1 MSDAASGVVTSA
13 AGGVGAELAAAREAR
28 GLGLPE
34 IAQQLKFG
42 VRQLEALEADR
53 FDELPG
59 GTFARGMV
67 RSYARLLKVDPEPLL
82 GRLAGRFDAPDSNQL
97 AARFSQPVPFSD
109 NARRSTLVYFALSLG
124 ILVVIGSFA
133 WQWQRERNAPKQ
145 MALVKPK
152 AEPARK
158 PAPPA
163 KPASVAPAAVVEKA
177 PVVEEK
183 KIIPSP
189 APAPAPAAA
198 AATATAAPSP
208 GGVHRIVLRVESDE
222 AWLEVTDAAG
232 RQIVSSL
239 NPAGSERVVQGRG
252 PFTLVIGN
260 ASHVRVLHND
270 REVDLRPHTK
280 VEVAR
285 FTLP

>member
-1 MSDAASGVVTSA
+1 MTEAAS
-13 AGGVGAELAAAREAR
+13 GVGAELAAAREAR
-28 GLGLPE
+28 GMGLAE
-34 IAQQLKFG
+34 VAQQLKFG
-42 VRQLEALEADR
+42 MRQLEALEADR
-53 FDELPG
+53 FEELPG

-67 RSYARLLKVDPEPLL
+67 RSYARLLKLDPEPLL
-82 GRLAGRFDAPDSNQL
+82 GRIAGRFDAPDSNQL

-145 MALVKPK
+145 MAFVKPK
-152 AEPARK
+152 TEPARK

-163 KPASVAPAAVVEKA
+163 KPASIAPAPVAEKA
-177 PVVEEK
+177 PAVEEK
-183 KIIPSP
+183 KIVPSP
-189 APAPAPAAA
+189 APAPAPAAVAA
-198 AATATAAPSP
+198 AATPSP
-208 GGVHRIVLRVESDE
+208 GGVHRIVLRVETDE
-222 AWLEVTDAAG
+222 AWLEVTDPTG
-232 RQIVSSL
+232 RQVVSSL

>member
-163 KPASVAPAAVVEKA
+163 KPASVAPAPVVEKA
-177 PVVEEK
+177 PVIEEK
-183 KIIPSP
+183 RIIPSP
-189 APAPAPAAA
+189 APAAAA
-198 AATATAAPSP
+198 AAAAATAAPSP